1 MWECFQAITIF
12 IFLNVRANSSRST
25 GISVKLNRK
34 QLDKDIFVK
43 GEKILLRK
51 LQPIIDA
58 RIEDIQRD
66 MVNEFETHPVSREIS
81 SGNDSSNTSGLLGG
95 YGNLFSFI
103 GFDYGS
109 NPIDPLSKILK
120 RKIYSKIQ
128 RVGDS
133 GIFNV
138 SIFAPSKDEL
148 YENAQVGWMGGRS
161 WADGIEKGI
170 AGLNRFL
177 YDEEGFKNSRSVSGV
192 QIKNKVISSIASRTP
207 YISQIISN
215 FKKRLERLI

>member
-1 MWECFQAITIF
+1 MKAKGSKTKG
-12 IFLNVRANSSRST
+12 V
-25 GISVKLNRK
+25 SVKLNRK

-43 GEKILLRK
+43 GEAILIRK
-51 LQPIIDA
+51 LQPIINA
-58 RIEDIQRD
+58 RVEEIQRD
-66 MVNEFETHPVSREIS
+66 MINEFDEHPVNREIE
-81 SGNDSSNTSGLLGG
+81 SGNDASNSSGLLGG

-109 NPIDPLSKILK
+109 NPIAPLSKILK

-128 RVGDS
+128 RVSDS
-133 GIFNV
+133 GIFNI
-138 SIFAPSKDEL
+138 SISIPSKDEL
-148 YENAQVGWMGGRS
+148 YENAQVSWMGGRS

-177 YDEEGFKNSRSVSGV
+177 YDEEGFKNSRSISGI
-192 QIKNKVISSIASRTP
+192 QTKNKVISSIASRTP
-207 YISQIISN
+207 YISQIINN